1 MRVVFTFGRF
11 NPPTTGHEKLLKKVS
26 DVAKSNDYYIYAS
39 FSQSAVKDPL
49 PHKDKVSWMKRLFPK
64 HSNRIVSKTKAKT
77 AIDVLVELYGKD
89 YTDVVMVVGSDRVS
103 EFRDLLNRY
112 DGTQARHGYYEFNTI
127 EVVSAGERD
136 PDSEGV
142 EGMSASKMRK
152 SVKDGDLKSFAT
164 GLPNTVTDLDKKK
177 LFDTVRK
184 YMGLNEYYEE
194 GTPEYREY
202 LQRLTPGEFE
212 LDFPS
217 ERALSDAEKKTKEKM
232 VLKFKKNVAFFKKKY
247 GKRWKEVMYATA
259 TNVAKNEGVVMDNKI
274 DYGMNTLRPFDKN
287 QEDPLIDL
295 VRKVISTG
303 GGDKEASAQLIK
315 KNSEID
321 ASKASEDAE
330 TAPLEPKKDSPDLF
344 KVDGR
349 TKEYRSTVDRISK
362 GAKRKGEGLDG
373 RSKGYKATMNRISA
387 RRAKSMEKQNAN
399 V

>member
-11 NPPTTGHEKLLKKVS
+11 NPPTIGHEKLLKKVS

-49 PHKDKVSWMKRLFPK
+49 PHKDKVSWMKRLFPN
-64 HSNRIVSKTKAKT
+64 HSNRIVSNTKAKS

-103 EFRDLLNRY
+103 EFRALLNRY
-112 DGTQARHGYYEFNTI
+112 NGTQARHGYYEFNTI

-142 EGMSASKMRK
+142 EGMSASKMRN
-152 SVKDGDLKSFAT
+152 SVKDGDSKSFAT
-164 GLPNTVTDLDKKK
+164 GLPNTVKDSDKKK
-177 LFDTVRK
+177 LFDTVKK

-194 GTPEYREY
+194 GTPEYRRY
-202 LQRLTPGEFE
+202 LQRITPEEDE

-232 VLKFKKNVAFFKKKY
+232 VLSFKKNTAFFKRKY

-259 TNVAKNEGVVMDNKI
+259 TNVAKNEGEMMEDKV
-274 DYGMNTLRPFDKN
+274 DYGMDTLRPFDKEH
-287 QEDPLIDL
+287 EDPLVDL
-295 VRKVISTG
+295 VRKVIGTG
-303 GGDKEASAQLIK
+303 GGDKEAIATLQK
-315 KNSEID
+315 KNFEVD
-321 ASKASEDAE
+321 ARKESDD
-330 TAPLEPKKDSPDLF
+330 TAPEPPEPKTDNPNLF

-349 TKEYRSTVDRISK
+349 SKEYRSTVDRISK
-362 GAKRKGEGLDG
+362 GAKRKGEGIDG
-373 RSKGYKATMNRISA
+373 RSKGFKSTMNRISA
-387 RRAKSMEKQNAN
+387 RRAKAMEKGK
-399 V
+399 